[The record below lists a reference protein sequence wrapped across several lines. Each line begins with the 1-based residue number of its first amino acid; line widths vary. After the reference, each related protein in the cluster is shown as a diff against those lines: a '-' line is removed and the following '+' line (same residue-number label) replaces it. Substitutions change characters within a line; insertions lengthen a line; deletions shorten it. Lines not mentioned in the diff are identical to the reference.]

1 MITLRAIISLGIFF
15 FITYILPIVLIVYSI
30 KKSKKHD
37 MDYFGDMLIFATPN
51 SF

>member
-1 MITLRAIISLGIFF
+1 MKSVDWRWIYPFVADVARFF
-15 FITYILPIVLIVYSI
+15 RPYTCEKI

-51 SF
+51 NL